1 MAPPSQDRIESLE
14 QVLRIKTAYNHFWN
28 YLEQMEQ
35 HGQSDL
41 DTNNFRL
48 LALYTDIR
56 LYDTEIREA
65 AKKASLKRNR
75 RDVTQ
80 S

>member
-1 MAPPSQDRIESLE
+1 
-14 QVLRIKTAYNHFWN
+14 
-28 YLEQMEQ
+28 MEQ
-35 HGQSDL
+35 HGKSQL

-65 AKKASLKRNR
+65 TRKAREKLKREGKK
-75 RDVTQ
+75 DTTLTQ
-80 S
+80 SLVRPLDRTSMLSDAG